1 MLAEPLQGNEGRG
14 ELGRALN
21 AKLRSWG
28 STWREAERRKTIWS
42 REIMCS
48 IMTTG
53 EQIGSGQMGGGGAEG
68 SVEGLE
74 RWEGGKDSM
83 PWPDQA
89 SAHGMR
95 VGLLSESKCKS

>member
-1 MLAEPLQGNEGRG
+1 MLKARP
-14 ELGRALN
+14 
-21 AKLRSWG
+21 
-28 STWREAERRKTIWS
+28 RES
-42 REIMCS
+42 RLEVVKW
-48 IMTTG
+48 
-53 EQIGSGQMGGGGAEG
+53 GGGAEG

-74 RWEGGKDSM
+74 RWEGGRDSM

>member
-1 MLAEPLQGNEGRG
+1 MPSSGVGDLPGG
-14 ELGRALN
+14 
-21 AKLRSWG
+21 KLRG
-28 STWREAERRKTIWS
+28 GRRSGAGKS
-42 REIMCS
+42 CAQS
-48 IMTTG
+48 KTTG